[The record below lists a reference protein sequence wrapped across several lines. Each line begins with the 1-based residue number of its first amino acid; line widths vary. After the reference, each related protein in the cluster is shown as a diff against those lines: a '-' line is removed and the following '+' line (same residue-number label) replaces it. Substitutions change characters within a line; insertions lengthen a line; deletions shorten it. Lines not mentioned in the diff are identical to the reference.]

1 MIAAAAVLVV
11 LAIAAL
17 VGWGTY
23 WMVLDARER
32 RWQQRMADRAV
43 AAYRAGHLADDRRPE

>member
-1 MIAAAAVLVV
+1 MIAAFIAAVGIA
-11 LAIAAL
+11 LAGFAAY
-17 VGWGTY
+17 GTY
-23 WMVLDARER
+23 WLVLDARER